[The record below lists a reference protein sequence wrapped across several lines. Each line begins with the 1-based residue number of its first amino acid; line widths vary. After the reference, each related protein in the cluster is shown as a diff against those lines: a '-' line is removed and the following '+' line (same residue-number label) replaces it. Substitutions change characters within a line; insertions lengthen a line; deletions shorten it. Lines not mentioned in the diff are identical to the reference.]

1 MHISKMQITNTLVT
15 LGLLSSAQ
23 ASRLFV
29 SSYSG
34 DVATVELTDKTN
46 GVDLKA
52 TSLSQGCKSS
62 PSWLQYDSK
71 TSVLY
76 CAGEGNQTPDK
87 AAFTSLK
94 VAADGSLTY
103 LSDVTT
109 ANGGVNTHS
118 FIAGKDKYMAVA
130 HYGGSAI
137 SIIKATDPKSLQ
149 ITHAYSFVFNPPRG
163 PDPAKP
169 IVPFIH
175 QVVVDPT
182 GAFLLAPDLSG
193 DEVHIF
199 GLHDD
204 GQLTDP
210 PGQAKLL
217 FPAGSG
223 PRHLAFYQPDGK
235 KGKTYVYV
243 VMEKTNMLY
252 GFEVTY
258 ASGAMQFKNVY
269 TKTIFDGEELPTGS
283 AAAEITVTPDN
294 KFLIIS
300 SRSDNL
306 NPPGPNSPTA
316 TDTLVTFSLDA
327 TTGIPKLLQ
336 KFSAGGSAPRSFA
349 INRAGDRVAIALA
362 KSNKLVILA
371 RDIKTGKFTTQL
383 GSLDLE
389 AGKEPNLVTSV
400 VWEEESDPDIV
411 VAGGAAGGGGAS
423 SSVVSGSAQ
432 ITSTGSSTPLS
443 SSSSSGEEIT
453 PTGTAGS
460 LLPSSASSEEDTTTA
475 QLTSTVTHSVTK
487 SACQASSPPKTSTPT
502 TLTRELSSMI
512 SSDELAPSNAGNS
525 PSMSTSQ
532 LTASSPVTISAPGSV
547 STPVTLS
554 TQTPTP
560 TRFPTTTPGSQSSI
574 VAAPSATG
582 SSSIVSQPGYFA
594 TSVSGSAS
602 GSPPAASPSPSVSAS
617 ASADSNTDISKQYS
631 STSVIIVSSQCT
643 AVPSPVRTGVP
654 QGCKNYYQVVSGD
667 TCDGICER
675 LNVPTKMFRELNTG
689 VGEDC
694 TDLEVG
700 EWVCISA

>member
-432 ITSTGSSTPLS
+432 ITST
-443 SSSSSGEEIT
+443 
-453 PTGTAGS
+453 
-460 LLPSSASSEEDTTTA
+460 
-475 QLTSTVTHSVTK
+475 
-487 SACQASSPPKTSTPT
+487 
-502 TLTRELSSMI
+502 
-512 SSDELAPSNAGNS
+512 
-525 PSMSTSQ
+525 
-532 LTASSPVTISAPGSV
+532 VTISAPGSV